1 MSRKISILLVF
12 VLWAL
17 SIFAQQQNIKIDA
30 QNMPLNQLMVHLRD
44 VHNIQLSFNH
54 NELSKYTI
62 TLSQQFSS
70 PDEVIKQIF
79 LELPFEV
86 KKKGDVFV
94 IVPQKKK
101 KTDLPK
107 PITHTIS
114 GQVVEA
120 GSFEPLPF
128 SHILINNNRHLVS
141 DVNGVFSYTASADST
156 FHVQV
161 SHLGYF
167 IFDTLLYS
175 GAKPKL
181 ELKSSIYGLSEI
193 KVLDNLVARA
203 ALIGDQPGNMKI
215 NHTIARFLPGQ
226 GDNSVFNLIR
236 LMPGVQAAGEQNS
249 DLVIWGS
256 YEGQSQITF
265 DGFTLFGLKNYNDNI
280 SVVNPFMVK
289 NIEVFKG
296 GYDARFGNRVGGIV
310 NIAGINGTLRK
321 PSFSF
326 NINTATINT
335 LAEIPFRKKS
345 TLVVALRH
353 SFYNLYNPDDFNIF
367 APTRPQLINSRSQNN
382 TRTSITDVDVYPDDY
397 LFRDL
402 NLKYTVNFNN
412 NSQLFVSAYG
422 GSDRFRLSAQTE
434 VQWKPRGRDTGL
446 GTIPLNVNYSSSE
459 QNTQRGFSLNYSFKP
474 HNKVH
479 SYIVVAHSAYNK
491 QISDSIQLN
500 SENAGIVSNRDLLYT
515 QNTARENAVR
525 FENTISL
532 NNGYQIETGSGLFG
546 NRAYIANKI
555 ALPNL
560 PDIDQSTE
568 FQNTRL
574 FFYLNDILPLGP
586 RLTLKTGARASWVV
600 FARSMFFEP
609 RASVAY
615 RISEAIK
622 AHAAWG
628 IYNQYTYKMASV
640 DKNNNYTWLWVT
652 ARERSQVLGATHW
665 VAGLNYFQNGL
676 TINLDTY
683 YKTTRNLTRREYTA
697 TNTGSINN
705 GVFQLLK
712 GNARTFGLD
721 LYVKKDFGHH
731 AVWATYTLSKAE
743 EALALPSQ
751 QAVNYILAPHDQR
764 HELKMAALFKV
775 GPIYL
780 SGNYVYGSGM
790 QILREL
796 FPAEAEDVDY
806 SRFDAA
812 ITWKFNGKLNGETG
826 FSVLNVFDTYNLKY
840 ANLKNINLAQN
851 LGSIKIYTGAVPFT
865 PVLFLKMDF

>member
-12 VLWAL
+12 ILLAL
-17 SIFAQQQNIKIDA
+17 STFAQQQTIKIDA
-30 QNMPLNQLMVHLRD
+30 QNLPLNELMVQLRD

-54 NELSKYTI
+54 NELSKYTV
-62 TLSQQFSS
+62 TLSQQFAS
-70 PDEVIKQIF
+70 PDEAINQIF
-79 LELPFEV
+79 LDLPFDV

-101 KTDLPK
+101 KSGLPK
-107 PITHTIS
+107 PISHTIS

-128 SHILINNNRHLVS
+128 SHILINNNRHLIS
-141 DVNGVFSYTASADST
+141 DINGAFSYTASADST
-156 FHVQV
+156 FRVQV

-181 ELKSSIYGLSEI
+181 ELKPSIYDLSEVE
-193 KVLDNLVARA
+193 VLDNLVSRA
-203 ALIGDQPGNMKI
+203 ALIGEQPGNMKI
-215 NHTIARFLPGQ
+215 NHSIARFLPGQ

-249 DLVIWGS
+249 DLLIWGS

-310 NIAGINGTLRK
+310 NITGINGTLQK
-321 PSFSF
+321 PSFNF
-326 NINTATINT
+326 NVNTATFNA

-345 TLVVALRH
+345 SLVVALRH

-367 APTRPQLINSRSQNN
+367 APTRPQLINGRSQNTN
-382 TRTSITDVDVYPDDY
+382 RASITDVDVYPDDY

-402 NLKYTVNFNN
+402 NLKYTINFNN
-412 NSQLFVSAYG
+412 NSRLFVSAYG
-422 GSDRFRLSAQTE
+422 GGDRFSLNAQTE
-434 VQWKPRGRDTGL
+434 VQWKPRGRDAGS

-474 HNKVH
+474 HSRVQ
-479 SYIVVAHSAYNK
+479 SSLLLTHSAYNK
-491 QISDSIQLN
+491 QISDSIQIN
-500 SENAGIVSNRDLLYT
+500 STNAAIVSNRDLLST
-515 QNTARENAVR
+515 VNTAKENALR

-532 NNGYQIETGSGLFG
+532 NNGHQIETGSGLFG

-555 ALPNL
+555 TLPNL

-568 FQNTRL
+568 FRNTRL
-574 FFYLNDILPLGP
+574 FFYFNDILPLGP
-586 RLTLKTGARASWVV
+586 RLTLKTGARANWVV

-609 RASVAY
+609 RVSIAY
-615 RISEAIK
+615 KISGAVK

-640 DKNNNYTWLWVT
+640 DKDNNYTWLWVT
-652 ARERSQVLGATHW
+652 ARERGQVLGATHW
-665 VAGLNYFQNGL
+665 VGGLNFFQNGL

-683 YKTTRNLTRREYTA
+683 YKTTRNLIRRVYLPAKNGETA
-697 TNTGSINN
+697 LESFNT
-705 GVFQLLK
+705 LK
-712 GNARTFGLD
+712 GNARTYGFD
-721 LYVKKDFGHH
+721 LFVKKDFGHH
-731 AVWATYTLSKAE
+731 AVWATYTLSKAD
-743 EALALPSQ
+743 EALALPLQ
-751 QAVNYILAPHDQR
+751 QAASYVLAPHDQR
-764 HELKMAALFKV
+764 HELKMAALFKL

-790 QILREL
+790 QILRDL
-796 FPAEAEDVDY
+796 FPTETDNVDY

-826 FSVLNVFDTYNLKY
+826 LSVLNVFDTYNLKY
-840 ANLKNINLAQN
+840 ANLKNINLTQ
-851 LGSIKIYTGAVPFT
+851 
-865 PVLFLKMDF
+865 

>member
-12 VLWAL
+12 ILLAL
-17 SIFAQQQNIKIDA
+17 STFAQQQTIKIDA
-30 QNMPLNQLMVHLRD
+30 QNLPLNELMVQLRD

-54 NELSKYTI
+54 NELSKYTVA
-62 TLSQQFSS
+62 LSQQFAS
-70 PDEVIKQIF
+70 PDEAINQIF
-79 LELPFEV
+79 LDLPFDV

-94 IVPQKKK
+94 IVLQKKK

-141 DVNGVFSYTASADST
+141 DINGVFSYTASADST

-215 NHTIARFLPGQ
+215 NHSIARFLPGQ

-236 LMPGVQAAGEQNS
+236 LMPGIQAAGEQNS

-280 SVVNPFMVK
+280 SVVNPFVVK

-310 NIAGINGTLRK
+310 NITGINGTLRK

-326 NINTATINT
+326 NVNTATINT

-345 TLVVALRH
+345 SLVVALRH

-367 APTRPQLINSRSQNN
+367 APTRPQLINSRSQNT

-402 NLKYTVNFNN
+402 NLKYTINFNN

-422 GSDRFRLSAQTE
+422 GGDRFRLSAQTE
-434 VQWKPRGRDTGL
+434 VQWKPRGRDAGS

-459 QNTQRGFSLNYSFKP
+459 QNTQRGFSINYAFKP

-479 SYIVVAHSAYNK
+479 SNLIIAHSAYNK
-491 QISDSIQLN
+491 QVVDSVEIVSAN
-500 SENAGIVSNRDLLYT
+500 SGIVSNRDLLYT
-515 QNTARENAVR
+515 LNTARENAIR

-532 NNGYQIETGSGLFG
+532 NNGHQIETGSGFFG
-546 NRAYIANKI
+546 NRALVVNQIT
-555 ALPNL
+555 LPNL
-560 PDIDQSTE
+560 PDIDQSTA
-568 FQNTRL
+568 FRNTRL
-574 FFYLNDILPLGP
+574 FFYLNDILPLGS
-586 RLTLKTGARASWVV
+586 RLTLRSGARVNWVV
-600 FARSMFFEP
+600 LARSLFFEP
-609 RASVAY
+609 RISVAY
-615 RISEAIK
+615 KISTAVK
-622 AHAAWG
+622 AHVAWG
-628 IYNQYTYKMASV
+628 IYNQYAYKMATV
-640 DKNNNYTWLWVT
+640 DKDNNYTWLWVT
-652 ARERSQVLGATHW
+652 ARERNQVLGAT
-665 VAGLNYFQNGL
+665 
-676 TINLDTY
+676 
-683 YKTTRNLTRREYTA
+683 
-697 TNTGSINN
+697 
-705 GVFQLLK
+705 
-712 GNARTFGLD
+712 
-721 LYVKKDFGHH
+721 
-731 AVWATYTLSKAE
+731 
-743 EALALPSQ
+743 
-751 QAVNYILAPHDQR
+751 
-764 HELKMAALFKV
+764 
-775 GPIYL
+775 
-780 SGNYVYGSGM
+780 
-790 QILREL
+790 
-796 FPAEAEDVDY
+796 
-806 SRFDAA
+806 
-812 ITWKFNGKLNGETG
+812 
-826 FSVLNVFDTYNLKY
+826 
-840 ANLKNINLAQN
+840 
-851 LGSIKIYTGAVPFT
+851 
-865 PVLFLKMDF
+865 